1 MGKQVYFLL
10 CILTLVFVSTLFAQ
24 PENADLARG
33 GAMYDNWWAVTGLD
47 KPMTDHPL
55 WASRPDTT
63 SNSRTGADT
72 WRCKEC
78 HGWDYKGVDGVYS
91 GGSHRTGITGILGT
105 TKTPQEVFDLL
116 KSDHGYGTA
125 GITDDDI
132 WDLAA
137 FVSQGLIDTDNIIGT
152 DGTFIG
158 DVVNG
163 KTLFDS
169 GIGTNISCATCH
181 GPLGLNPPPGHPDFD
196 EYVGLLSN
204 ENPWE
209 FQHKVQFGQPGTP
222 MPSSIAGGGTIM
234 DVADLGA
241 YAQTLPQ
248 EPLGTLT
255 IGMTAPGHWHVTR
268 PKTLNFSL
276 TDDRGNPVIGLNPT
290 VTVKTLAGSV
300 DTITAS
306 DNGDGTYSA
315 EYTALD
321 IGSGYSMAY
330 TVSFSVQYNGVEYF
344 EAWPVEV
351 VRDGNEG
358 ITPTINGTL
367 YAYQVRYGW
376 DPGIIYASD
385 TDTVNMYFEPRR
397 AIQEGSDLNTQQPWR
412 NTFNHLP
419 NLEPTVIVQSS
430 DGRVMETLAA
440 TYIGLG
446 IYRAERVFS
455 VAEVGA
461 WTEYTVSFLFTD
473 PYNGFDIDPAETAY
487 PLIVSAPEQDTVF
500 DPETPQSVLLEG
512 QRIFESS
519 CSACHNLPTDEDFK
533 AFPTDAA
540 LTSLVFGMADGA
552 GLSDADAEKVVLYSL
567 ALRHD
572 ALLSAKADTNN
583 KQPHSLAMLTGF
595 LAMVGGTYSC
605 RQIRLRGRS
614 FGHQ

>member
-1 MGKQVYFLL
+1 
-10 CILTLVFVSTLFAQ
+10 
-24 PENADLARG
+24 
-33 GAMYDNWWAVTGLD
+33 
-47 KPMTDHPL
+47 
-55 WASRPDTT
+55 
-63 SNSRTGADT
+63 
-72 WRCKEC
+72 
-78 HGWDYKGVDGVYS
+78 
-91 GGSHRTGITGILGT
+91 
-105 TKTPQEVFDLL
+105 
-116 KSDHGYGTA
+116 
-125 GITDDDI
+125 
-132 WDLAA
+132 
-137 FVSQGLIDTDNIIGT
+137 
-152 DGTFIG
+152 
-158 DVVNG
+158 
-163 KTLFDS
+163 
-169 GIGTNISCATCH
+169 
-181 GPLGLNPPPGHPDFD
+181 
-196 EYVGLLSN
+196 
-204 ENPWE
+204 
-209 FQHKVQFGQPGTP
+209 
-222 MPSSIAGGGTIM
+222 M

-248 EPLGTLT
+248 SPLETLV
-255 IGMTAPGHWHVTR
+255 IDMTAPGHWHVTR
-268 PKTLNFSL
+268 PKILNFTV
-276 TDDRGNPVIGLNPT
+276 TDEGGNPVIGLSPA

-300 DTITAS
+300 DTISAS

-330 TVSFSVQYNGVEYF
+330 TISFHVQYDGAEYF

-376 DPGIIYASD
+376 DPGTIYASD

-419 NLEPTVIVQSS
+419 DLEPTVIVQSL
-430 DGRVMETLAA
+430 DGRIMETLVP
-440 TYIGLG
+440 TYVGLG

-473 PYNGFDIDPAETAY
+473 SYNGFNLDSAETAY
-487 PLIVSAPEQDTVF
+487 PLIVSAPEQGTIF

-512 QRIFESS
+512 ERIFESS
-519 CSACHNLPTDEDFK
+519 CAACHDLPTDEDFK

-540 LTSLVFGMADGA
+540 LTSLVFGMAEGA

-572 ALLSAKADTNN
+572 VLLSAQAVIDYE
-583 KQPHSLAMLTGF
+583 QPHSLAILTGF
-595 LAMVGGTYSC
+595 LALGVFLPARRC
-605 RQIRLRGRS
+605 LRRGPS
-614 FGHQ
+614 GHL